1 MIPIGARHSMGKQ
14 SIGSGA
20 FHIDLSNLD
29 SMKMEE
35 GLLRVQCGAKWKDVL
50 KFLAPLG
57 LSVEVMQSNADF
69 SIGGTISVNAHGW
82 QPNRPQ

>member
-20 FHIDLSNLD
+20 FHTDLSNLD

-35 GLLRVQCGAKWKDVL
+35 GLLRVQCVL
-50 KFLAPLG
+50 SGK
-57 LSVEVMQSNADF
+57 MY
-69 SIGGTISVNAHGW
+69 
-82 QPNRPQ
+82 